1 MPVLNQRH
9 RTQDLRRDC
18 EPFYSLYLCKRKT
31 IMRKLIVVITM
42 ILSVTVQ
49 AQVPDA
55 EGSLVK
61 WMSLEEGMALMET
74 QPKPVIIDFYT
85 DWCGW
90 CKHMMKTTYANPGLA
105 QYINTNF
112 YPIKFDAE
120 GKDTVTYLG
129 KEYKPTGTEKRA
141 PHELAIKLLQGK
153 LSYPTTLFLNSYDK
167 EKKEFGLNMLASGFL
182 EDKKIEPI
190 LVFTLENVNRN
201 STLDEFRLRFEEAF
215 YDSTL
220 QARID
225 SVKWESIGNFFSA
238 TFSSDKK
245 TLIFINAEWCNACKV
260 MKRTSFSDSLVSSY
274 VKEKYNLIELPA
286 DYAEEIMFKGTIFKN
301 KKLPQAP
308 FHDLALALCRNNFAL
323 PSVIVLNENMEVI
336 DGIPFYL
343 PPSALNDILHYFGDD
358 EYKTNSWQDY
368 ITKRQGLGSK

>member
-1 MPVLNQRH
+1 M
-9 RTQDLRRDC
+9 
-18 EPFYSLYLCKRKT
+18 K
-31 IMRKLIVVITM
+31 KLIAAICLIVSGT
-42 ILSVTVQ
+42 LA

-61 WMSLEEGMALMET
+61 WLSLEEGMASLEK
-74 QPKPVIIDFYT
+74 QPRPVIIDFYT

-129 KEYKPTGTEKRA
+129 EEYKPTGTEKRA

-153 LSYPTTLFLNSYDK
+153 LSYPSTLFLNNYDK
-167 EKKEFGLNMLASGFL
+167 DKKEFGLSMLASGFL

-190 LVFTLENVNRN
+190 LVFTLENANRN
-201 STLDEFRLRFEEAF
+201 STLDEFRLRFDEAF

-220 QARID
+220 QARMD
-225 SVKWESIGNFFSA
+225 SVTWESPGEFFSKNND
-238 TFSSDKK
+238 SDKK
-245 TLIFINAEWCNACKV
+245 TLVFINTDWCNACKV
-260 MKRTSFSDSLVSSY
+260 MKRTSFSDTLVNKY
-274 VKEKYNLIELPA
+274 VKEKFNLVELPA
-286 DYAEEIMFKGTIFKN
+286 DYSDEIVFKGNTFKN
-301 KKLPQAP
+301 QKSAQAP

-323 PSVIVLNENMEVI
+323 PSVIILNEKLEIV

-343 PPSALNDILHYFGDD
+343 PPSSLNDILHYFGDD
-358 EYKTNSWQDY
+358 EYKVKSWQDFM
-368 ITKRQGLGSK
+368 TQRQKLGSK